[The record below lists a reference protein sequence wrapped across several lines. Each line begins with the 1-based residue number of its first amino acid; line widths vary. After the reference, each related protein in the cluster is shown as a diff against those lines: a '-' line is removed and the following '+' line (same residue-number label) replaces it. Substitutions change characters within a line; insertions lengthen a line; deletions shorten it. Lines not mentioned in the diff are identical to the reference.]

1 MAIARLAYDQ
11 YNDSPT
17 VLGLT
22 DAMTAPCRGKEPK
35 DNSTELISSI
45 LSWRFPPANL
55 LSISLQFRR
64 NSAARLGL
72 AGFGRGCG
80 LVVEQAAGFR
90 QGAFASFAFQTQGHF
105 RVL

>member
-1 MAIARLAYDQ
+1 VDLA
-11 YNDSPT
+11 SPACAEQLLET
-17 VLGLT
+17 KDHPLFVGVRHVTQDELDDDFIVSRPAMQGLRVL
-22 DAMTAPCRGKEPK
+22 E
-35 DNSTELISSI
+35 
-45 LSWRFPPANL
+45 
-55 LSISLQFRR
+55 LQFRR